1 MLHHLDQ
8 GSGRHLVRGR
18 ESVAGTPLVPFAH
31 LIPREDGAEPLEAIA
46 VYSAVPRRLK
56 AAAEHL
62 LVDDAH
68 LLDKASAVLLAQALR
83 AGVPVVLSAPSRSE
97 LPSVVADAAR
107 EVGLEVIT
115 LEPLDDDVLLR
126 LVAVEL
132 GGQLA
137 VPDARALIARA
148 DGSPGLAL
156 ALVVAAQDAGRVRST
171 PGGYRIDGF
180 VVTDRARALAGV
192 DLDALSTEATTA
204 LESLVITGRLP
215 AISLSAELG
224 ADLARRGL
232 ADHAGHELAVA
243 GPLVADL
250 VAEVFTGAR
259 ARASAR
265 SALELIPSTGWDVER
280 RALGVLADVVT
291 DDPATIATAAWL
303 LGRGRPRPAL
313 DLLASVAPDVSML
326 MLRAEAQLETGDVG
340 AAVADLDTAAELAVT
355 DQELLGIARG
365 WTFCLGGNLSDDT
378 DLEDRIRTVPPRFT
392 DEEIRRQVR
401 GALAQR
407 RIVLGSRGTT
417 PDETAH
423 DETAHDETAHHETA
437 PADQVVVALRAAM
450 DGDVTTARAEAAPSV
465 EGWAGDD
472 VEFEEQ
478 MRVLA
483 HFLSLVYDGQLVE
496 ARDVALTHQ
505 QRALV
510 DSRPILGLWS
520 YNRTKICF
528 HAGQYAESAE
538 LGEQMRRHLA
548 WRDVTGLALPG
559 DALLAA
565 ALARLGRQEE
575 AERLVSGLSPAE
587 QEFPRVRIGVARV
600 EAERLRSTDSA
611 AAAQLLWDAG
621 QHALANEELYSG
633 VLAADESFML
643 HPNAEAG
650 GFLELLRDR
659 SALVAAFADRAT
671 AMLEGD
677 PGALAAAAEL
687 LERLVQPGRAAHA
700 WRNAASL
707 HARGGESEAA
717 RRCERASARLLTD
730 WEVTT
735 WPDVARD
742 SQTSDRS

>member
-1 MLHHLDQ
+1 MPTPTLTPMEHQARPEVVRRLVERLGAGKPALIVGGPGSGRTHVLHHLDQ

-31 LIPREDGAEPLEAIA
+31 LIPRDDGAEPLEAIA
-46 VYSAVPRRLK
+46 VYSEVPRRLR
-56 AAAEHL
+56 AAEEHL

-107 EVGLEVIT
+107 EVGLDVVT
-115 LEPLDDDVLLR
+115 LEPLDDEALLR

-137 VPDARALIARA
+137 VPDARALLARA

-156 ALVVAAQDAGRVRST
+156 ALVVAAQDAGRVRHT

-180 VVTDRARALAGV
+180 VVTERARTLAGV
-192 DLDALSTEATTA
+192 DLDGLSAEATTA

-215 AISLSAELG
+215 ATSLSAELG

-259 ARASAR
+259 GRASAR

-291 DDPATIATAAWL
+291 DGPATIASAAWL

-313 DLLASVAPDVSML
+313 DLLVSVAQDVSML

-340 AAVADLDTAAELAVT
+340 AAVADLDTAAQLATT

-378 DLEDRIRTVPPRFT
+378 DLEDRIRKVLPRFT

-407 RIVLGSRGTT
+407 RIVLGSRGAN
-417 PDETAH
+417 PDVAAPHEAIN
-423 DETAHDETAHHETA
+423 DEAA
-437 PADQVVVALRAAM
+437 PTDQVVVALRAAM

-496 ARDVALTHQ
+496 ARDVALTPSTACARRQPTDPRAVVLQPHQ
-505 QRALV
+505 DLLPRRPVRRVGRSRGADAATPRLARRDRAGP
-510 DSRPILGLWS
+510 SRRRTPRRRARQAGTPGGGRASGL
-520 YNRTKICF
+520 R
-528 HAGQYAESAE
+528 
-538 LGEQMRRHLA
+538 
-548 WRDVTGLALPG
+548 
-559 DALLAA
+559 
-565 ALARLGRQEE
+565 ALAR
-575 AERLVSGLSPAE
+575 
-587 QEFPRVRIGVARV
+587 
-600 EAERLRSTDSA
+600 
-611 AAAQLLWDAG
+611 
-621 QHALANEELYSG
+621 
-633 VLAADESFML
+633 
-643 HPNAEAG
+643 
-650 GFLELLRDR
+650 
-659 SALVAAFADRAT
+659 
-671 AMLEGD
+671 
-677 PGALAAAAEL
+677 
-687 LERLVQPGRAAHA
+687 
-700 WRNAASL
+700 
-707 HARGGESEAA
+707 
-717 RRCERASARLLTD
+717 
-730 WEVTT
+730 
-735 WPDVARD
+735 
-742 SQTSDRS
+742 